1 MGSGNPGV
9 DPVRVGVTGHRT
21 VPGYD
26 AVVRAIDTVIA
37 GVPTPARLVTSLAE
51 GADRLVAHAARAHGW
66 TLDVILPLEADDYR
80 ADFTAPGSVAEF
92 GTLLDAATTVTVVAP
107 ATRPEAYLAAGL
119 AMLDRSQALIA
130 VWDGDPARGVGGT
143 ADIVAEARRR
153 AMPVAWIHVDRA
165 AADEDD
171 GDAIVTLEGWPWQ
184 S

>member
-1 MGSGNPGV
+1 M

-26 AVVRAIDTVIA
+26 AVVRAIDAVIA

-80 ADFTAPGSVAEF
+80 ADFTGRGSVAEF
-92 GTLLDAATTVTVVAP
+92 GTLLDAATTVTVVRP
-107 ATRPEAYLAAGL
+107 AASRPEAYQAAGL

-130 VWDGDPARGVGGT
+130 VWDGQPARGVGGT
-143 ADIVAEARRR
+143 AEVVAEARRR
-153 AMPVAWIHVDRA
+153 GMPVAWIHVDRA
-165 AADEDD
+165 ATD
-171 GDAIVTLEGWPWQ
+171 GEGENAPVTVEGWPWDC
-184 S
+184 